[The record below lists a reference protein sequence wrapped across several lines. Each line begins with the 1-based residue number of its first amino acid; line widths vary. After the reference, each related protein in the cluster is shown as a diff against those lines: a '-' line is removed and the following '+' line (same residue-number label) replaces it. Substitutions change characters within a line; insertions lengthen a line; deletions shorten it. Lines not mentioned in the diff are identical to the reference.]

1 MHSLYVDGDRH
12 SRIINKKIRWGSRAA
27 RLIRRRGIVGTG
39 DLERL
44 AIPRTYLSRLVRRGD
59 LQQLGRGLYA
69 VSDYGTTALVSLAEV
84 ATSVPSGVVCLLS
97 ALACHNL
104 GTQLPHQVWIA
115 IGPKAR
121 APKRVSVQLRI
132 VRMSGQA
139 LTAGIQTHRIERV
152 PVRVYSKAKTVVD
165 CFKFRNK
172 IGLDVA
178 VEALRD
184 YRRKRGNMDD
194 LWRYARICRVS
205 RVMQPYLQ
213 AVA

>member
-1 MHSLYVDGDRH
+1 METRLD
-12 SRIINKKIRWGSRAA
+12 RAA
-27 RLIRRRGIVGTG
+27 RLILRRGIVRTG

-44 AIPRTYLSRLVRRGD
+44 GIPRIYLSRLVRRGD

-69 VSDYGTTALVSLAEV
+69 VPTHGKTGHVSLAEV
-84 ATSVPSGVVCLLS
+84 ATVVPTSVICLLS
-97 ALACHNL
+97 ALAYHQL

-115 IGPKAR
+115 IGSKAR
-121 APKRVSVQLRI
+121 APSRVSVQLRI

-139 LTAGIQTHRIERV
+139 LTAGIETHRIEGVR
-152 PVRVYSKAKTVVD
+152 VRVYGPAKTVAD

-178 VEALRD
+178 VEALRA

-205 RVMQPYLQ
+205 RVMQPYLE

>member
-1 MHSLYVDGDRH
+1 MP
-12 SRIINKKIRWGSRAA
+12 
-27 RLIRRRGIVGTG
+27 T
-39 DLERL
+39 
-44 AIPRTYLSRLVRRGD
+44 
-59 LQQLGRGLYA
+59 
-69 VSDYGTTALVSLAEV
+69 YGTTAQVSLAEV
-84 ATSVPSGVVCLLS
+84 ATVVPSSVICLLS
-97 ALACHNL
+97 ALAYHEL

-121 APKRVSVQLRI
+121 SPMRYPCNCGSSGCLVKRSPPVS
-132 VRMSGQA
+132 SF
-139 LTAGIQTHRIERV
+139 TGIEG
-152 PVRVYSKAKTVVD
+152 VRVRSVRAAKTVAD

-194 LWRYARICRVS
+194 VWRYARICRVS
-205 RVMQPYLQ
+205 RVMQPYLE

>member
-1 MHSLYVDGDRH
+1 METRLD
-12 SRIINKKIRWGSRAA
+12 RAA
-27 RLIRRRGIVGTG
+27 RLIRRRGIVRTG
-39 DLERL
+39 DLARL
-44 AIPRTYLSRLVRRGD
+44 TIPRTYLSRLVQRGD

-69 VSDYGTTALVSLAEV
+69 VPNYGTTAHVSLAEV
-84 ATSVPSGVVCLLS
+84 ATAVPSAVICLLS
-97 ALACHNL
+97 ALAYHQL

-115 IGPKAR
+115 IGLKAR
-121 APKRVSVQLRI
+121 VPKRASVQLRI

-139 LTAGIQTHRIERV
+139 LTAGIETHRIEG
-152 PVRVYSKAKTVVD
+152 VRVRIYGPAKTVAD

-184 YRRKRGNMDD
+184 YRRKRGEMDD
-194 LWRYARICRVS
+194 VWRYARICRVG
-205 RVMQPYLQ
+205 RVMQPYLE

>member
-1 MHSLYVDGDRH
+1 METRLD
-12 SRIINKKIRWGSRAA
+12 RAA
-27 RLIRRRGIVGTG
+27 RLIRRRGIVRSC
-39 DLERL
+39 DLARL
-44 AIPRTYLSRLVRRGD
+44 EIPRTYLSRLVRRGD

-69 VSDYGTTALVSLAEV
+69 APSYGKTSQVSLAEV
-84 ATSVPSGVVCLLS
+84 ATAVPSGVICLLS
-97 ALACHNL
+97 ALAYHRL

-121 APKRVSVQLRI
+121 APKRASVQLRI
-132 VRMSGQA
+132 VRMSGRA
-139 LTAGIQTHRIERV
+139 LTAGIETHRIEGV
-152 PVRVYSKAKTVVD
+152 SVRIYAKAKTVAD

-194 LWRYARICRVS
+194 VWHYARICRVS
-205 RVMQPYLQ
+205 RVIQPYLE

>member
-1 MHSLYVDGDRH
+1 METRLD
-12 SRIINKKIRWGSRAA
+12 RAA
-27 RLIRRRGIVGTG
+27 RLIRRRGIVRAGA
-39 DLERL
+39 LARL
-44 AIPRTYLSRLVRRGD
+44 GIPRTYLSRLVRRGD

-69 VSDYGTTALVSLAEV
+69 APTHGRTGQVSLAEV
-84 ATSVPSGVVCLLS
+84 ATVVPTSVICLLS
-97 ALACHNL
+97 ALAYHQL

-115 IGPKAR
+115 IGRQAR
-121 APKRVSVQLRI
+121 APKRAPVELRI

-139 LTAGIQTHRIERV
+139 LTAGIETHRIEGVR
-152 PVRVYSKAKTVVD
+152 VRVYGPAKTVAD

-178 VEALRD
+178 IEALRD

-194 LWRYARICRVS
+194 VWRYARICRVS
-205 RVMQPYLQ
+205 RVMQPYLE

>member
-1 MHSLYVDGDRH
+1 METRLDR
-12 SRIINKKIRWGSRAA
+12 AV
-27 RLIRRRGIVGTG
+27 RLIRRRGIIRSG
-39 DLERL
+39 DANRL
-44 AIPRTYLSRLVRRGD
+44 GIPRTYLSRLVHRGD

-69 VSDYGTTALVSLAEV
+69 VPTYGTTAHMSLAEV
-84 ATSVPSGVVCLLS
+84 AKVVPSGVVCLLS
-97 ALACHNL
+97 ALAYHQL

-121 APKRVSVQLRI
+121 APVRASVQLRI
-132 VRMSGQA
+132 VRMSGGA
-139 LTAGIQTHRIERV
+139 LTAGVEIHRIEGV
-152 PVRVYSKAKTVVD
+152 PVRIYGAAKTVAD

-194 LWRYARICRVS
+194 VWRYARICRVS
-205 RVMQPYLQ
+205 KVIQPYLE

>member
-1 MHSLYVDGDRH
+1 M
-12 SRIINKKIRWGSRAA
+12 KKTRLDRAA
-27 RLIRRRGIVGTG
+27 RLIRRRGIVRSG
-39 DLERL
+39 DLEPL
-44 AIPRTYLSRLVRRGD
+44 GIPRTYLARLVRRGD

-69 VSDYGTTALVSLAEV
+69 VPSYGKTAQVSLAEV
-84 ATSVPSGVVCLLS
+84 ATAVPIGVICLLS
-97 ALACHNL
+97 ALTYHQL

-121 APKRVSVQLRI
+121 APRRVSVQLRI

-139 LTAGIQTHRIERV
+139 LTAGIETHRIEGV
-152 PVRVYSKAKTVVD
+152 QARVYAKAKTVAD

-178 VEALRD
+178 IEALRD
-184 YRRKRGNMDD
+184 YRRKGGKMDD
-194 LWRYARICRVS
+194 VWHYARICRVS
-205 RVMQPYLQ
+205 RVIQPYLE

>member
-1 MHSLYVDGDRH
+1 METRLD
-12 SRIINKKIRWGSRAA
+12 RAA
-27 RLIRRRGIVGTG
+27 RLIQRRGIIRSG
-39 DLERL
+39 DLGPL
-44 AIPRTYLSRLVRRGD
+44 GIPRTYLSRLVRRGD
-59 LQQLGRGLYA
+59 LQRLGRGLYA
-69 VSDYGTTALVSLAEV
+69 VPNYGKTAQVSLAEV
-84 ATSVPSGVVCLLS
+84 ATAVPSGVICLLS
-97 ALACHNL
+97 ALAYHQI

-139 LTAGIQTHRIERV
+139 LTTGIETHRIERV
-152 PVRVYSKAKTVVD
+152 PVRVYGKAKTIVD

-178 VEALRD
+178 IEALRD
-184 YRRKRGNMDD
+184 YRRKGGKMDD
-194 LWRYARICRVS
+194 VWRYARICRVS
-205 RVMQPYLQ
+205 RVIQPYLE

>member
-1 MHSLYVDGDRH
+1 METRLD
-12 SRIINKKIRWGSRAA
+12 RAA
-27 RLIRRRGIVGTG
+27 RLIRRRGIVRSG
-39 DLERL
+39 DANRL
-44 AIPRTYLSRLVRRGD
+44 GIPRTYLSRLVQRGD

-69 VSDYGTTALVSLAEV
+69 VATYGTTAQMSLAEV
-84 ATSVPSGVVCLLS
+84 AMVVPSGVVCLLS
-97 ALACHNL
+97 ALAYHEL

-121 APKRVSVQLRI
+121 TPMRASVQLRI
-132 VRMSGQA
+132 VRMSGEA
-139 LTAGIQTHRIERV
+139 LTTGIELHRIEGVR
-152 PVRVYSKAKTVVD
+152 VRVYSAAKTVAD

>member
-1 MHSLYVDGDRH
+1 METRLD
-12 SRIINKKIRWGSRAA
+12 RAA
-27 RLIRRRGIVGTG
+27 RLIRRRGIVRTG

-44 AIPRTYLSRLVRRGD
+44 GIPRTYLSRLVRRGD

-69 VSDYGTTALVSLAEV
+69 VPNYGTTAQVSLAEV
-84 ATSVPSGVVCLLS
+84 ATAVPSGVICLLS
-97 ALACHNL
+97 ALAYHQL

-115 IGPKAR
+115 IGRKSR
-121 APKRVSVQLRI
+121 VPKRASVQLRI

-139 LTAGIQTHRIERV
+139 LTAGIEAHRIEGVR
-152 PVRVYSKAKTVVD
+152 VRVYGPAKTVAD

-194 LWRYARICRVS
+194 VWRYARICRVS
-205 RVMQPYLQ
+205 RVMQPYLE